1 MSLDCFIFSIVFEGV
16 IPATQCCEE
25 NFIRVLDVMIGVA
38 TFDLFEFNELFVKA
52 VLDYLLL
59 AMGKAQG

>member
-1 MSLDCFIFSIVFEGV
+1 MSIDCFIFSIVFVGV

-25 NFIRVLDVMIGVA
+25 NFIWVLDVMIGVA
-38 TFDLFEFNELFVKA
+38 TFDLFELDEILVKA

-59 AMGKAQG
+59 AMGKA